1 MFLRRLALLLLA
13 VALTA
18 PASADAHISL
28 HPNTI
33 PSGAFATVDVRVPGE
48 RPGAH
53 VTRIDMLLPP
63 GFSDV
68 GYQDVPGWS
77 VRVIEAGARV
87 SQIVWTWSGPLGR
100 LENGRFL
107 DFPLSLAMPAHMAGR
122 ALEFRTLQTYSDGQ
136 LVRWIEPSLDSEHPS
151 PRINLTAPGGVIEDV
166 AGAEAGPSAAQ
177 TPLAHTAPRSSG
189 DTLGLVALILG
200 ALGVLVG
207 GCSILLQ
214 RRALRASD
222 MPSRGIQSGRQGGL

>member
-1 MFLRRLALLLLA
+1 MTPRRFALLLLA
-13 VALTA
+13 VALAA

-48 RPGAH
+48 VPGAH
-53 VTRIDMLLPP
+53 VTRIDMLLPA

-68 GYQDVPGWS
+68 AYQDVPGWS

-87 SQIVWTWSGPLGR
+87 SQIVWSWTGPLGR

-122 ALEFRTLQTYSDGQ
+122 ALEFRTVQTYSDGQ
-136 LVRWIEPSLDSEHPS
+136 VVRWIEPSLDAEHPS

-166 AGAEAGPSAAQ
+166 AGAEAGPAAAQ
-177 TPLAHTAPRSSG
+177 TPIAQPAASSSE
-189 DTLGLVALILG
+189 DTLALVALIVGSLG
-200 ALGVLVG
+200 LLVG
-207 GCSILLQ
+207 ACSILLR
-214 RRALRASD
+214 RRA
-222 MPSRGIQSGRQGGL
+222 